1 MLMNLM
7 IVFSLF
13 LNKALYY
20 MKSDQNTAIYYA
32 VDKGSTEMAQILIDN
47 GADVNATDNV
57 IHI

>member
-1 MLMNLM
+1 
-7 IVFSLF
+7 
-13 LNKALYY
+13 

-32 VDKGSTEMAQILIDN
+32 VYKGSTEMAQILIDN